1 MRTSLNEIK
10 RIEKFLLKELS
21 PEENLLFEA
30 QMLTNPLLRLHV
42 SLQKEIYLL
51 LSHYHRKKL
60 KEEVEE
66 VHQKIFN
73 DPAKKDFQLSIYRLF
88 NS

>member
-1 MRTSLNEIK
+1 MNEIE

-30 QMLTNPLLRLHV
+30 QMLTSPLLRYHV
-42 SLQKEIYLL
+42 SLQKGIYLM

-60 KEEVEE
+60 KAEVEQ
-66 VHQKIFN
+66 VHQKIFK
-73 DPAKKDFQLSIYRLF
+73 DPKKKDFQLAIYKLF

>member
-10 RIEKFLLKELS
+10 RIEKFLAKELS

-30 QMLTNPLLRLHV
+30 QILTNPLLRLHV
-42 SLQKEIYLL
+42 SLQKEIYAL
-51 LSHYHRKKL
+51 LSYYHRKKL
-60 KEEVEE
+60 KEEVEQL
-66 VHQKIFN
+66 HHKIFN
-73 DPAKKDFQLSIYRLF
+73 DPEKRDFQVSIHKLF